1 MLIGSQ
7 DKKLW
12 GQCNKRYYNTDV
24 MFELFIMEYNKEKW
38 GIIICGSSHQ
48 ISEIG
53 QYSSEEKTKEVFY
66 QIIQEIKLGTKVF
79 EMPNDD

>member
-1 MLIGSQ
+1 MEVKIKSFGDNVTSVITIQMSCLSCLLWNTI
-7 DKKLW
+7 KKN
-12 GQCNKRYYNTDV
+12 G
-24 MFELFIMEYNKEKW
+24 